1 VKFPA
6 KSAKPEARE
15 GLAVKKIKFLWV
27 GKLKKPFF
35 REACAHYWNALGRG
49 YALEEVLVKDAP
61 AKLTAAERC
70 AWEGKKIL
78 EKLGPGDMAVVLDE
92 RGKTLSSVELSGR
105 LKSWIEDPAKSP
117 CFILGGAWG
126 LSKEVLKK
134 ADFSLSL
141 GPMTFPHELAR
152 LILLEQLYRAAS
164 ILKGTPYHHG

>member
-1 VKFPA
+1 M
-6 KSAKPEARE
+6 
-15 GLAVKKIKFLWV
+15 KKIKFIWV

-35 REACAHYWNALGRG
+35 QEACAHYRDALRRG
-49 YALEEVLVKDAP
+49 HGLEEMLVKDAP
-61 AKLTAAERC
+61 ARLAVAEKC

-78 EKLGPGDMAVVLDE
+78 ERLGPGDIAVVLDE
-92 RGKTLSSVELSGR
+92 RGDALSSVELSGR
-105 LKSWIEDPAKSP
+105 LKNWIEDPAGLP

-126 LSKEVLKK
+126 LSREVLER

-164 ILKGTPYHHG
+164 ILRGTPYHHG